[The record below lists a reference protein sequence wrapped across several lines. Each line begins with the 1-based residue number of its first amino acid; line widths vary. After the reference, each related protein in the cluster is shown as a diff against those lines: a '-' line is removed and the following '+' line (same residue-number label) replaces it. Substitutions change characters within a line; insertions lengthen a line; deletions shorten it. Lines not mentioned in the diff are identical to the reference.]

1 MPGHPARVEM
11 RVVAALDSNVSTP
24 ASADRRRSANR
35 MTRHE
40 LDQLIS
46 GLLFVALF
54 FLALGLIISS
64 L

>member
-1 MPGHPARVEM
+1 M
-11 RVVAALDSNVSTP
+11 RVVAALDSNVSAP
-24 ASADRRRSANR
+24 ASADRRRRANR
-35 MTRHE
+35 MTWHE

-46 GLLFVALF
+46 GLLFVVLL

>member
-1 MPGHPARVEM
+1 M
-11 RVVAALDSNVSTP
+11 RVVAALDLNVSAP
-24 ASADRRRSANR
+24 ASADRRRRANR
-35 MTRHE
+35 MTWHE

-46 GLLFVALF
+46 GLLFVVLL